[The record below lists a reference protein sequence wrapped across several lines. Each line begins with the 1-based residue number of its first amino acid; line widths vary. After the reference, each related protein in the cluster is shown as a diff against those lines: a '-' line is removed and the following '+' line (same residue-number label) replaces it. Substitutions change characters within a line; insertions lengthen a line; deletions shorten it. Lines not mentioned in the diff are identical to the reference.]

1 MPALGSLVAEPLY
14 VLADTAIVGNLGTDQ
29 LAGLA
34 LASTLLL
41 FLHAVMVFLTY
52 GTTGPVARL
61 IGAGR
66 HGDAARRSVQGIW
79 LAALIG
85 IAAAALLALVGAPV
99 LGAFGAEG
107 DVARFAERYLFVSLP
122 GLPFLFVAMAANG
135 SFHGRQ
141 NTTTP
146 LVLAVTGAVANLVIE
161 LILVPGMG
169 YGVGASALSTVVTQ
183 VAVGAAST
191 VIVVRWARSHGAAL
205 APDWAEM
212 ATLLRA
218 GRALVIRTV
227 SLRGSFTLSTVVA
240 ANIGVADVAAHQI
253 ALNVWGTLALA
264 LDAVAIAGQ
273 ALTGKWLGVGDTA
286 TARGAA
292 RRMIEVDIGL
302 GVLAGVVTFALR
314 APMAEVFTNDP
325 AVVAAAGL
333 ALTHVAVQQPIAG
346 LVFAL
351 DGILIGAG
359 DLDYLARWMVAAA
372 GAFAAC
378 AATVWI
384 TGLGLGWLWAAIAV
398 LIVVR
403 AYGLVRRWRE
413 DTWLVTGV

>member
-1 MPALGSLVAEPLY
+1 G
-14 VLADTAIVGNLGTDQ
+14 AI
-29 LAGLA
+29 
-34 LASTLLL
+34 
-41 FLHAVMVFLTY
+41 
-52 GTTGPVARL
+52 
-61 IGAGR
+61 
-66 HGDAARRSVQGIW
+66 
-79 LAALIG
+79 
-85 IAAAALLALVGAPV
+85 
-99 LGAFGAEG
+99 
-107 DVARFAERYLFVSLP
+107 
-122 GLPFLFVAMAANG
+122 
-135 SFHGRQ
+135 
-141 NTTTP
+141 
-146 LVLAVTGAVANLVIE
+146 ANLVIE

-191 VIVVRWARSHGAAL
+191 VLVVRWARSNGAGL

-212 ATLLRA
+212 SMLLRA

-325 AVVAAAGL
+325 IVVAAAGL
-333 ALTHVAVQQPIAG
+333 ALTHVALQQPIAG

-372 GAFAAC
+372 AAFAAC

>member
-1 MPALGSLVAEPLY
+1 MRSPHDRQIAALAVPALGSLVAEPLY

-146 LVLAVTGAVANLVIE
+146 LGLAVTGAIANLV
-161 LILVPGMG
+161 
-169 YGVGASALSTVVTQ
+169 
-183 VAVGAAST
+183 
-191 VIVVRWARSHGAAL
+191 
-205 APDWAEM
+205 
-212 ATLLRA
+212 
-218 GRALVIRTV
+218 
-227 SLRGSFTLSTVVA
+227 
-240 ANIGVADVAAHQI
+240 
-253 ALNVWGTLALA
+253 
-264 LDAVAIAGQ
+264 
-273 ALTGKWLGVGDTA
+273 
-286 TARGAA
+286 
-292 RRMIEVDIGL
+292 
-302 GVLAGVVTFALR
+302 
-314 APMAEVFTNDP
+314 
-325 AVVAAAGL
+325 
-333 ALTHVAVQQPIAG
+333 
-346 LVFAL
+346 
-351 DGILIGAG
+351 
-359 DLDYLARWMVAAA
+359 
-372 GAFAAC
+372 
-378 AATVWI
+378 
-384 TGLGLGWLWAAIAV
+384 
-398 LIVVR
+398 
-403 AYGLVRRWRE
+403 
-413 DTWLVTGV
+413 